1 MIEKEIVVQPL
12 FRPVNLPIFT
22 MPEDFQET
30 SKKALRRMMRQL
42 NLDDVNAAKDNLSVV
57 VHDYIDI
64 LHDEKP
70 DPEIKAYYEKVWKCS
85 EYDSMQTKMTT
96 DRSSGQSNIPI
107 GVAGTETATQSL
119 SLTLIKKRTS
129 SDNGLKPQILILK
142 NGQKLLSQIDSLV
155 QTGTKD
161 K

>member
-42 NLDDVNAAKDNLSVV
+42 NLDTTNDSLSITTN
-57 VHDYIDI
+57 DYISI
-64 LHDEKP
+64 LGDQKP
-70 DPEIKAYYEKVWKCS
+70 DPAIKEYYEKVWKCS
-85 EYDSMQTKMTT
+85 EYDSMRTKMTI
-96 DRSSGQSNIPI
+96 DRSFGQSNIPI
-107 GVAGTETATQSL
+107 GVADTETATQSL

-142 NGQKLLSQIDSLV
+142 NGQKLLSQIDSLA
-155 QTGTKD
+155 QPGLNNNF
-161 K
+161 